1 MDTKAKELAQQ
12 VMHTQ
17 EGITPEQLKA
27 LLDPGTTTTQPVTTQ
42 QPAVE
47 PAPAPAPPAPTAPAA
62 PAAPVQGEP
71 VDLSLIPEKFRS
83 KDVPTSVKNMTK
95 SYSELEDELRKQ
107 KDEVANMQKL
117 VQSFIDREPS
127 YTPAAPAQPV
137 PVAPDV
143 DDAAFFEKPTESV
156 KKIAA
161 QMANAQIVAY
171 HIAQQRQAFVDGFKA
186 QHPDFESFRPDIM
199 EILRARPDLD
209 RDEKNLPLVYELAKQ
224 RYQQRIAAIR
234 KEIGV
239 AGSQPS
245 TTQTPQDPEAIRAA
259 AYEQAK
265 NEIIAEL
272 TQRRAASGLQGSS
285 PATSPNDRV
294 QPRVTVQPISDE
306 DKIIQDMLNSGPQ
319 KLKLGE

>member
-12 VMHTQ
+12 VMQTQ

-27 LLDPGTTTTQPVTTQ
+27 LLDPGTATTQPTPTQ

-47 PAPAPAPPAPTAPAA
+47 PAPAPAPSAPAEPAA
-62 PAAPVQGEP
+62 PAAPAQGEP

-83 KDVPTSVKNMTK
+83 KDVPTSLKNITK

-107 KDEVANMQKL
+107 KDEVSNMQKL

-127 YTPAAPAQPV
+127 YAPPAGAP
-137 PVAPDV
+137 PVAPPADV

-171 HIAQQRQAFVDGFKA
+171 HIAQQRQAFVEGFKQ
-186 QHPDFESFRPDIM
+186 QHPDFEGYRPDIM

-224 RYQQRIAAIR
+224 RYQQRIATLR
-234 KEIGV
+234 KDIGI
-239 AGSQPS
+239 AGPQP
-245 TTQTPQDPEAIRAA
+245 TTPTTPQDADAIRAA

-294 QPRVTVQPISDE
+294 QPRVKEQPLSDE
-306 DKIIQDMLNSGPQ
+306 DKIIQDMLNSGP
-319 KLKLGE
+319 KVLKLGE